1 MAFRYR
7 GRRLGAQEGSFT
19 TRPDLGQ
26 PLTEREV
33 IEELGQ
39 ASSISEGDVR
49 NVLTNL
55 RRILVN
61 AAQLTRPSEA
71 LFGLFRMGLSS
82 GGKLTDPEGE
92 LTADQ
97 VAPYLNLYASAELQ
111 SQFRSGLSIERTG
124 VDSERLPDIETVRN
138 DATGALNTYTPGD
151 VLRLNGSDLKLDP
164 ADPIQGVFFRNSAGS
179 EVRATRYLT
188 VTDGQ
193 ILVLVPAALT
203 GPQTLIVHIKYGP
216 NLRQTT
222 FDGVLSNNA

>member
-7 GRRLGAQEGSFT
+7 VRRMGAQEGSFT

-26 PLTEREV
+26 PLTEKEV
-33 IEELGQ
+33 IEELVQ
-39 ASSISEGDVR
+39 ASSVSEGDVR
-49 NVLTNL
+49 SVLTNL

-61 AAQLTRPSEA
+61 AAQLTRPSEP
-71 LFGLFRMGLSS
+71 LFGLFRLGLSC

-97 VAPYLNLYASAELQ
+97 LAPYLNLYASAELQ
-111 SQFRSGLSIERTG
+111 SQFRTGLTVERTG
-124 VDSERLPDIETVRN
+124 VDSERVPDLETVRN
-138 DATGALNTYTPGD
+138 DATGALNSYTPGD

-164 ADPIQGVFFRNSAGS
+164 TDNSQGVFFRNSAGA
-179 EVRATRYLT
+179 EVRATRYVT

-193 ILVLVPAALT
+193 ILVLVPATLT
-203 GPQTLIVHIKYGP
+203 GPQTLIVRIKYGP

-222 FDGVLSNNA
+222 FDTILLPN

>member
-1 MAFRYR
+1 M
-7 GRRLGAQEGSFT
+7 GAQEGSFT

-26 PLTEREV
+26 PLTEKEV
-33 IEELGQ
+33 IEELVQ
-39 ASSISEGDVR
+39 ASSVSEGDVR
-49 NVLTNL
+49 SVLTNL

-61 AAQLTRPSEA
+61 AAQLTRPSEP
-71 LFGLFRMGLSS
+71 LFGLFRLGLSC

-97 VAPYLNLYASAELQ
+97 LAPYLNLYASAELQ
-111 SQFRSGLSIERTG
+111 GQFRTGLTVERTG
-124 VDSERLPDIETVRN
+124 VDSERVPDLETVRN
-138 DATGALNTYTPGD
+138 DATGALNSYTPGD

-164 ADPIQGVFFRNSAGS
+164 TDNTQGVFFRNSAGA
-179 EVRATRYLT
+179 EVRAIRYVT

-203 GPQTLIVHIKYGP
+203 GPQTLIVRIKYGP

-222 FDGVLSNNA
+222 FDGVLMP